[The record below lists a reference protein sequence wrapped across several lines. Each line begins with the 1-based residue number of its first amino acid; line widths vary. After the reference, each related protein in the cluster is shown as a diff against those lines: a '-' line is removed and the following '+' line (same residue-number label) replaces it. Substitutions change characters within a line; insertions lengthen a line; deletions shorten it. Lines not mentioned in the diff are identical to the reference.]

1 MRVTTFA
8 FTLCVAA
15 GSAHAAIYENL
26 VNVDG
31 EYDLLELQ
39 QRGDISDETA
49 ETLLE
54 LIREGVDLNS
64 ATREQL
70 YDLPGLTYADVDA
83 ILEYRK
89 ATGRIG
95 DPAELVGAGALTAE
109 QVIVIAPFIR
119 VDAARPLLPVSG

>member
-1 MRVTTFA
+1 MRVTTLA
-8 FTLCVAA
+8 FSVCLAA
-15 GSAHAAIYENL
+15 GAARGAIYENL

-31 EYDLLELQ
+31 EDDLLELQ

-54 LIREGVDLNS
+54 LIGEGVDLNS
-64 ATREQL
+64 ATREEL

-83 ILEYRK
+83 VLEYRK
-89 ATGRIG
+89 GKGRIE